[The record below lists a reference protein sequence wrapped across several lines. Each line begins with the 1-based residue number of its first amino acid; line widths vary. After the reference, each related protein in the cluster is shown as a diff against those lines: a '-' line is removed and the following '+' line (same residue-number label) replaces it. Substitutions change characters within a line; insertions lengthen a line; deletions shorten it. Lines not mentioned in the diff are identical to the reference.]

1 MAAITMLTM
10 ALTVH
15 RRFARTATSAITP
28 MLARR
33 MDIGALVTSWT
44 EYSLES
50 DRGTDG
56 DTVVDFT
63 VADSAAADL
72 VVVDLIAVVDSM
84 VVEDSLGVGDSETGL
99 ALPTAAVAD
108 SAVVVADSTAVA
120 AAFMAAEDST
130 EVAAVVSVAAEAA
143 DSMAAEVADS
153 MAVAAGTA
161 AATGN

>member
-1 MAAITMLTM
+1 MLTM

-28 MLARR
+28 ILARR

-72 VVVDLIAVVDSM
+72 VVVDLIAVADSM
-84 VVEDSLGVGDSETGL
+84 VVEDSLGAGDSETGL

-108 SAVVVADSTAVA
+108 SAVVVADSVAVVVA
-120 AAFMAAEDST
+120 DSMAAEDST

-143 DSMAAEVADS
+143 DSMAAAVADS